1 MDLPGEAA
9 RVLRAAD
16 ESGVDAQRECGAFSG
31 IDGMVEGVSLP
42 G

>member
-16 ESGVDAQRECGAFSG
+16 EPG
-31 IDGMVEGVSLP
+31 IDAERVRGLAEGFQDLQ
-42 G
+42 